1 LEGGVTPEEAR
12 PQGVRPEPT
21 HSPPPVGFTPEPTQS
36 LPPEARRYFILQA
49 LGWTVPLAIAGVVG
63 GAALGGA
70 AGIAIIAVTLT
81 VAVAGAVPLPLIR
94 WRTWRY
100 EVREEELDLLRG
112 ALVVTRTLIPMTRVQ
127 HVDTRRTVIS
137 DLFELRAVVVHT
149 AAESHEIPALRP
161 GEAATIRDRIAHL
174 ARTPDDV

>member
-1 LEGGVTPEEAR
+1 
-12 PQGVRPEPT
+12 
-21 HSPPPVGFTPEPTQS
+21 
-36 LPPEARRYFILQA
+36 
-49 LGWTVPLAIAGVVG
+49 
-63 GAALGGA
+63 
-70 AGIAIIAVTLT
+70 
-81 VAVAGAVPLPLIR
+81 
-94 WRTWRY
+94 
-100 EVREEELDLLRG
+100 
-112 ALVVTRTLIPMTRVQ
+112 MTRVQ